1 MYFLG
6 IEAFLA
12 IMQTGSLKKAA
23 DSLHLTQATISYR
36 LKTLEQLL
44 GKTLIERNKGAHTVA
59 LTTAGKEFIGIA
71 ERWRVLKLETD
82 AWQNH
87 SPALQLAIGGSMSLN
102 RYLLP
107 PVFQALSRHIP
118 ELQLQLRTE
127 HSSELY
133 NCVER
138 REIDAAF
145 VKRELSVP
153 NVEIESFYVDEMVLV
168 RPLTPENIETRLV
181 HPQELRGEYEL
192 YIHSTGWGDAY
203 PIWHDRWWGTGCAP
217 RIKIDSTGMI
227 FPMMQ
232 DPRQWAI
239 APKTIATAF
248 MKLGQCAIQ
257 QLADPPPPLVY
268 YKITHASPKPAAAAG
283 LKILNRYLG
292 LLDKQGWRISSIQ

>member
-23 DSLHLTQATISYR
+23 DLLHLTQATISYR
-36 LKTLEQLL
+36 LKTLEQLM
-44 GKTLIERNKGAHTVA
+44 GKTLIERNKGAHSVA
-59 LTTAGKEFIGIA
+59 LTAAGRKFVSIA
-71 ERWRVLKLETD
+71 ERWRALQQETD
-82 AWQNH
+82 ALRSD
-87 SPALQLAIGGSMSLN
+87 SPELHIAIGGSMTLN

-118 ELQLQLRTE
+118 ELQLQFRTE

-138 REIDAAF
+138 RELDAAF

-153 NVEIESFYVDEMVLV
+153 NVAIEPFYVDEMVLV
-168 RPLTPENIETRLV
+168 RPLTPENIATKTV
-181 HPQELRGEYEL
+181 QPQELSCEYEL
-192 YIHSTGWGDAY
+192 YINSTGWGAAY
-203 PIWHDRWWGTGCAP
+203 PIWHDRWWGTACLP

-227 FPMMQ
+227 FPMLQ

-239 APKTIATAF
+239 APKTIATTF
-248 MKLGQCAIQ
+248 MKLGQCVIQ
-257 QLADPPPPLVY
+257 QLSDPPPPLVY
-268 YKITHASPKPAAAAG
+268 YKITHVYPNPAVAEG
-283 LKILNRYLG
+283 LDILNRYLG
-292 LLDKQGWRISSIQ
+292 LLDNPGY

>member
-12 IMQTGSLKKAA
+12 IVQTGSLRKAA
-23 DSLHLTQATISYR
+23 DLLHLTQATISYR
-36 LKTLEQLL
+36 LKTLEQLM
-44 GKTLIERNKGAHTVA
+44 GKTLIERNKGTHTVS
-59 LTTAGKEFIGIA
+59 LTAAGKKFVGIA

-82 AWQNH
+82 ALRSD
-87 SPALQLAIGGSMSLN
+87 SPELHLAIGGSMSLN

-107 PVFQALSRHIP
+107 PVFKALSRHIP
-118 ELQLQLRTE
+118 ELQLQFRTE

-138 REIDAAF
+138 REIDVAF
-145 VKRELSVP
+145 VKRELAVP

-168 RPLTPENIETRLV
+168 RPLTPENIETKIV
-181 HPQELRGEYEL
+181 HPQELRCEYEL
-192 YIHSTGWGDAY
+192 YINSTGWGNAY
-203 PIWHDRWWGTGCAP
+203 PIWHDRWWGNGGLP

-239 APKTIATAF
+239 APKTIASAF
-248 MKLGQCAIQ
+248 MNLGQCVIQ
-257 QLADPPPPLVY
+257 QLSDPPPPLVY
-268 YKITHASPKPAAAAG
+268 YKITHACPKPAVSEG

-292 LLDKQGWRISSIQ
+292 LLDKQGY